1 MLPKFRFCLREIAK
15 MSPKFKFRV
24 SRNFAKFENIFANHK
39 HVTRVQRLLC
49 RTSTVHTGKSTC
61 TVVDVCI
68 TIQWWAQ
75 WAGLILNKR
84 CPPL

>member
-49 RTSTVHTGKSTC
+49 HTSTTHRKIYMYCCRCMHNVA
-61 TVVDVCI
+61 VP
-68 TIQWWAQ
+68 
-75 WAGLILNKR
+75 WAGDNFR
-84 CPPL
+84 S